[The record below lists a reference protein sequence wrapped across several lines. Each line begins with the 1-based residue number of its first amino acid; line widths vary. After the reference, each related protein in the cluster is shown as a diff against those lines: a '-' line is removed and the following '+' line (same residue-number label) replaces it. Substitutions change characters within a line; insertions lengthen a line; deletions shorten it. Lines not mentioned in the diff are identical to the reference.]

1 MMQIATFGGAVVVH
15 IVVIIAGQQHRVCG
29 RIFVFGRR
37 RQSCENIVYL
47 STSSISIFISA

>member
-1 MMQIATFGGAVVVH
+1 MMQIATFGGAGVVH

-29 RIFVFGRR
+29 RILVFGRR

-47 STSSISIFISA
+47 STASISIFISA